1 MNWKKH
7 LGRRKQGRSEQLR
20 QPRQLK
26 RFYNN
31 KNMGSDR
38 LKILW
43 REWLQLCHWLGT
55 TYYEQLTLISLLM
68 ILPFLMCIPEMQ
80 KNELTT
86 YRHTQALSMHE
97 YNQELQNM
105 LKLTLHYPHQKMGAT
120 SLHTQW
126 TAELKQKETSEN
138 AKFTSRYPT
147 MTEESVNLWSQTTD
161 FPPWEAV
168 VECFTNLAACIPWGP
183 NVEAQFRWFRV

>member
-1 MNWKKH
+1 MTAIMPLTRNYLLRTIDTH
-7 LGRRKQGRSEQLR
+7 LSA
-20 QPRQLK
+20 
-26 RFYNN
+26 
-31 KNMGSDR
+31 DD
-38 LKILW
+38 
-43 REWLQLCHWLGT
+43 T
-55 TYYEQLTLISLLM
+55 SLSYVHSRNA
-68 ILPFLMCIPEMQ
+68 

-168 VECFTNLAACIPWGP
+168 VECFTNLAACIRWGP
-183 NVEAQFRWFRV
+183 NVEARFRWFRV